1 MTLGCLLTFGGWR
14 RPTMKRAG
22 QIAGQKARRWSSGRK
37 PVLAAVLLDE
47 SDARDP
53 SDLVF
58 SGGERRGTDLGRPA
72 PGEESRGG
80 GNSSVIAVDTAV
92 SGTTK
97 LAYSVDPQVVSHKI
111 STRCW
116 SQAMAAARDSGALS
130 AVARNDFTARL
141 AQRTAA
147 RRVKR
152 RMAAMHHCWNIG
164 SENRTRSA

>member
-1 MTLGCLLTFGGWR
+1 
-14 RPTMKRAG
+14 MKRAG
-22 QIAGQKARRWSSGRK
+22 QIAGQKARRWSSERK

-58 SGGERRGTDLGRPA
+58 SGGKRRGTDLGRPA

-80 GNSSVIAVDTAV
+80 GNSSVIA
-92 SGTTK
+92 
-97 LAYSVDPQVVSHKI
+97 
-111 STRCW
+111 W